1 MASSTFTY
9 PSEDGAQITA
19 YRWDPPGAPRA
30 VVQLTHGMGEHVQ
43 RYEHVAQALNEAG
56 YVVYGQDHRGHGASV
71 ISEPGQLGGAIG
83 QQFLAGVG
91 LPGRVLV
98 IRVIVGHTVPLTRQH
113 FVVNK
118 LLRHAKIGRI

>member
-43 RYEHVAQALNEAG
+43 RYEHVARALTEAG
-56 YVVYGQDHRGHGASV
+56 YVVLRAGPPRARRTASSASPAHLGDGGWAGA
-71 ISEPGQLGGAIG
+71 GG
-83 QQFLAGVG
+83 
-91 LPGRVLV
+91 
-98 IRVIVGHTVPLTRQH
+98 
-113 FVVNK
+113 
-118 LLRHAKIGRI
+118 